1 MSAISVT
8 LSADGIKAAQE
19 RLKAYREAIVQGFD
33 NGLRALADAI
43 AVRADEIYHGG
54 KASPVAEGQGVIVK
68 SDGSDNRYV
77 VTANGSQVGFL
88 EFGTGAYSDK
98 NHPYAADVTYP
109 VYPGSYSDT
118 VGAGTYLRWVQTH
131 GTDANY
137 PYNREPTR
145 AMYKAVTEYRQ
156 GTAAR
161 NIIKEEIQK
170 VLKERGF

>member
-1 MSAISVT
+1 MSTISVT

-19 RLKAYREAIVQGFD
+19 RLEKYRKAIVQGFD
-33 NGLRALADAI
+33 NGLRALAEAI

-54 KASPVAEGQGVIVK
+54 KAAAAEGRGVIVA
-68 SDGSDNRYV
+68 SDGGDNRYF
-77 VTANGSQVGFL
+77 VTASGSQVGFL

-118 VGAGTYLRWVQTH
+118 VGARTYLRWVQTH

-145 AMYKAVTEYRQ
+145 AMYRAVTEFRQ
-156 GTAAR
+156 GTATR
-161 NIIKEEIQK
+161 NIIEEEIQK
-170 VLKERGF
+170 VLKGRGF

>member
-19 RLKAYREAIVQGFD
+19 RLEKYREAIVQGFD
-33 NGLRALADAI
+33 NGLRALAEAI
-43 AVRADEIYHGG
+43 AERADEIYHGG
-54 KASPVAEGQGVIVK
+54 KAAAAEGRGVIVA
-68 SDGSDNRYV
+68 SGGGDNRYF
-77 VTANGSQVGFL
+77 VTASGSQVGFL

-156 GTAAR
+156 GTAAG

-170 VLKERGF
+170 VLKERRF